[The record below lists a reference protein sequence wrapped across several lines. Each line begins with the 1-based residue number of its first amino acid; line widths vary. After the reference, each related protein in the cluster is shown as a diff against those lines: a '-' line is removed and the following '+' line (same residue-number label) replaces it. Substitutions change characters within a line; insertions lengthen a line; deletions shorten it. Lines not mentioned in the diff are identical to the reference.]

1 MVQVEQNQGTM
12 TSTPGRMKPP
22 MAHRKPGGIVSRRV
36 EMYEAPL
43 NASKKGYSHRPQDSF
58 HTNNRQ
64 SSDDVRDESN
74 ISSPS
79 SVVPEPAPTEPTTS
93 TTREQPAP
101 VSTVVPKVP
110 KDYAGCSLIE
120 SGVSYYNDGEFEKAL
135 KAFSTALKT
144 QRVNGNNDDICI
156 ALTLGNLG
164 SVYLQQNNLVEAE
177 RVLQE
182 SLEIKRRIAPTMIV
196 ADTLNNLGNCANIRG
211 EYEASLIYYEEALE
225 DIRAKNGRRADEIN
239 ALFNI
244 GRLEIQRRHWTKALI
259 ALNEA
264 CRMARDHYG
273 TNHVFVAQTLDLMG
287 FVQLSTNKMD
297 SSMVSFTGSLA
308 IYRRLYGPL
317 HVEVANSLFNV
328 GMVREAKGDY
338 SDAWEA
344 YTTARDLYSRLGT
357 EHEHPGF
364 ATVRRSIAN
373 VERIIAKQN
382 QQRVGHAAST
392 ASTRNKTAGRSDIL

>member
-1 MVQVEQNQGTM
+1 MMVVQQEQLQRNM
-12 TSTPGRMKPP
+12 ATPGRPKPP
-22 MAHRKPGGIVSRRV
+22 IAHRRPGGIVSRRV
-36 EMYEAPL
+36 EMYEAPF
-43 NASKKGYSHRPQDSF
+43 NAARKGYSHRPQDSF
-58 HTNNRQ
+58 HTTTKN
-64 SSDDVRDESN
+64 SGDEARDEDNSFTQAPV
-74 ISSPS
+74 IPVPTPAEPS
-79 SVVPEPAPTEPTTS
+79 TAPIVREEPVPTT
-93 TTREQPAP
+93 
-101 VSTVVPKVP
+101 VPKVP
-110 KDYAGCSLIE
+110 KDYAGCALIE
-120 SGVSYYNDGEFEKAL
+120 SGVNYYNEGEFEKAL
-135 KAFSTALKT
+135 KSFSTALKT
-144 QRVNGNNDDICI
+144 QRANGNNDDICI

-182 SLEIKRRIAPTMIV
+182 CLEIKKRTAPGMIV
-196 ADTLNNLGNCANIRG
+196 ADTLNNLGNCANLRG
-211 EYEASLIYYEEALE
+211 EYEASLIFYEEALD

-244 GRLEIQRRHWTKALI
+244 GRLEIQRQHWTKALI

-328 GMVREAKGDY
+328 GMVREAKRDY
-338 SDAWEA
+338 ADAWEA

-373 VERIIAKQN
+373 IEKTIAKQN
-382 QQRVGHAAST
+382 QQRLGSVA
-392 ASTRNKTAGRSDIL
+392 RNKSNGRSDIL

>member
-1 MVQVEQNQGTM
+1 MVQVDQSQATM
-12 TSTPGRMKPP
+12 ASSPARMKPP
-22 MAHRKPGGIVSRRV
+22 IAHRRPGGIVSRRV

-43 NASKKGYSHRPQDSF
+43 NATKKGYSHRPQDSF
-58 HTNNRQ
+58 HTNTRQ
-64 SSDDVRDESN
+64 SSDDVRDETN
-74 ISSPS
+74 ISAPSPII
-79 SVVPEPAPTEPTTS
+79 PEPAPAEPTTS

-120 SGVSYYNDGEFEKAL
+120 SGVTYYNEGEFEKAL
-135 KAFSTALKT
+135 KSFSTALKT
-144 QRVNGNNDDICI
+144 QRVNGGHDDICI

-196 ADTLNNLGNCANIRG
+196 ADTLNNLGNCANLRG

-382 QQRVGHAAST
+382 QQRVGHT
-392 ASTRNKTAGRSDIL
+392 ASTTSIRNKNAGRSDIL

>member
-1 MVQVEQNQGTM
+1 MFVQNEQHLGNM
-12 TSTPGRMKPP
+12 ATPVRMKPP
-22 MAHRKPGGIVSRRV
+22 VSHRRPGGIVSRRV

-43 NASKKGYSHRPQDSF
+43 NASRKGYSHRPQDSF
-58 HTNNRQ
+58 HTNSIKTN
-64 SSDDVRDESN
+64 DDARDELN
-74 ISSPS
+74 SSTP
-79 SVVPEPAPTEPTTS
+79 SVVIPEPALVES
-93 TTREQPAP
+93 TQTMTREQPVP
-101 VSTVVPKVP
+101 VPSVVPKVP
-110 KDYAGCSLIE
+110 KDYAGCALIE
-120 SGVSYYNDGEFEKAL
+120 SGVNYYNEGEFEKAL

-144 QRVNGNNDDICI
+144 QRVSGNIDDICI

-196 ADTLNNLGNCANIRG
+196 ADTLNNLGNCANLRG
-211 EYEASLIYYEEALE
+211 EYEASLIYYEEALD
-225 DIRAKNGRRADEIN
+225 DIRTKNGRRADEIN

-297 SSMVSFTGSLA
+297 SAMVSFTGSLA

-373 VERIIAKQN
+373 VEKTIAKQN
-382 QQRVGHAAST
+382 QQRVGTTGTTSRHKS
-392 ASTRNKTAGRSDIL
+392 NGRSDIL

>member
-1 MVQVEQNQGTM
+1 MVQVEQSETTM
-12 TSTPGRMKPP
+12 VSPMRVKPP
-22 MAHRKPGGIVSRRV
+22 MTHRRPGGIVSRRV

-43 NASKKGYSHRPQDSF
+43 NANKKGYSHRPQDSF
-58 HTNNRQ
+58 HTSTRQ
-64 SSDDVRDESN
+64 SNDDVRDEVN
-74 ISSPS
+74 TAAPS
-79 SVVPEPAPTEPTTS
+79 QVIPDPAPTALVSPTT
-93 TTREQPAP
+93 RDQPAP
-101 VSTVVPKVP
+101 VNTVVPKVP
-110 KDYAGCSLIE
+110 KDYAGCSMIE
-120 SGVSYYNDGEFEKAL
+120 SGVTYYNEGEFEKAL
-135 KAFSTALKT
+135 KAFTTALKT
-144 QRVNGNNDDICI
+144 QRVNGGNDDICI

-164 SVYLQQNNLVEAE
+164 SVYLQQNNLAEAE

-182 SLEIKRRIAPTMIV
+182 SLEIKRSIAPTMIV
-196 ADTLNNLGNCANIRG
+196 ADTLNNLGNCANLRG

-225 DIRAKNGRRADEIN
+225 DIRTKNGRRADEIN

-364 ATVRRSIAN
+364 ATARRSIAN
-373 VERIIAKQN
+373 VERIIAKNN
-382 QQRVGHAAST
+382 QKRARHAAAT
-392 ASTRNKTAGRSDIL
+392 VSTRHKSTGRSDIL